1 MESQAPK
8 RSEAL
13 QRFQE
18 LLRELFEFECAD
30 LDFGIYRIM
39 NHKREIIKDFIENK
53 LPNIIRE
60 ELSQGTLAEQT
71 RAHQELQQAAAAV
84 RESLGEYAINPDGSL
99 LEQFRGTPVGKQY
112 LEALQKATH
121 ARSLE
126 AVETAIYHHLYTFF
140 SRYWQE
146 GDFISKRRYSKREH
160 YAIPYNGEEV
170 YLYWANHELSVPTA
184 RCMSPPH
191 AIVPTRRCC
200 TPSRPRLQATSTP
213 TAASTTLTC
222 RLCCSPSGQQAVS
235 QRM

>member
-1 MESQAPK
+1 MESHATKQ
-8 RSEAL
+8 SETL
-13 QRFQE
+13 QQFQG
-18 LLRELFEFECAD
+18 LLKELFEFECAD

-71 RAHQELQQAAAAV
+71 RAH
-84 RESLGEYAINPDGSL
+84 
-99 LEQFRGTPVGKQY
+99 
-112 LEALQKATH
+112 KARH
-121 ARSLE
+121 ASSDEDL
-126 AVETAIYHHLYTFF
+126 ETAIYNHLYTFF
-140 SRYWQE
+140 SRYWQD
-146 GDFISKRRYSKREH
+146 GDFISKRRYSKRER